1 MFFFV
6 KTVKYCVYFFDLSVK
21 NLNGW
26 SDKLETWH
34 VETLD
39 PVWKKVREQQFYPG
53 SRSL

>member
-1 MFFFV
+1 MMPNYPDFV
-6 KTVKYCVYFFDLSVK
+6 PNVFLCQKVKYCVYFLDLSVK

-39 PVWKKVREQQFYPG
+39 PV
-53 SRSL
+53 